1 MILEVLT
8 SVLSGILHL
17 WPFLLVTVPLAVL
30 VRQSGAARLIERA
43 MRGRPVIA
51 ILLATAVGA
60 FSPFC
65 SCSVIPV
72 VATLL
77 WSGVPLGPVMSFWI
91 ASPSMDPEIFF
102 LSVASLGWQLALWRL
117 GSTLVLSLAAGFVTQ
132 ALFTRGWL
140 GTEVLRPAGSAT
152 ALSAV
157 TGWVR
162 AQLAAVVAA
171 ARRAV
176 SSPAMARLVL
186 APTSPG
192 CCGLDYGP
200 AIEVV
205 GQGVGAASCGTT
217 CATGAGAATC
227 GTSCDSAAAADS
239 GAAPCACGA
248 APRSAAARLV
258 SETVAAT
265 LMVAKFMAL
274 AVTLEVLFKL
284 FVPTAAVTALVGTH
298 SRFAV
303 VTAAAVGVP
312 LYTSN
317 LAAMPLVRE
326 LLASGMDP
334 AAALAFL
341 IAGPTTTIPA
351 MAAVAGL
358 VNRRVFALYVG
369 YAFFGAILAGLAFA
383 AVRLI

>member
-1 MILEVLT
+1 MLRDVITGVLG
-8 SVLSGILHL
+8 GILHL

-30 VRQSGAARLIERA
+30 VKQTGAARVIKRA
-43 MRGRPVIA
+43 LQARPVIA

-72 VATLL
+72 VASLL
-77 WSGVPLGPVMSFWI
+77 WGGVPLGPVMSFWI

-102 LSVASLGWQLALWRL
+102 LSVASLGWELAVWRL
-117 GSTLVLSLAAGFVTQ
+117 GSTLALSLAAGFVTQ
-132 ALFTRGWL
+132 ALFERGWL
-140 GTEVLRPAGSAT
+140 GADVLRPAGSVS
-152 ALSAV
+152 SA
-157 TGWVR
+157 TGW
-162 AQLAAVVAA
+162 LAAHARSLGREVVAG
-171 ARRAV
+171 ARRLFA
-176 SSPAMARLVL
+176 SPTVARVAL
-186 APTSPG
+186 ASAGPG
-192 CCGLDYGP
+192 CCGLESP
-200 AIEVV
+200 AATV
-205 GQGVGAASCGTT
+205 QGD
-217 CATGAGAATC
+217 ATGTAVVAG
-227 GTSCDSAAAADS
+227 SCASGCDASAAAARPAA
-239 GAAPCACGA
+239 GAACACE
-248 APRSAAARLV
+248 PVERSRAARLL
-258 SETVAAT
+258 SDTLAAS

-274 AVTLEVLFKL
+274 AVTLEVLFEL
-284 FVPTAAVTALVGTH
+284 LVPTAAVSAVVGAH
-298 SRFAV
+298 NRFAI

-369 YAFFGAILAGLAFA
+369 YAFVGAVVAGIIFA
-383 AVRLI
+383 AVRAG